1 MATPT
6 DAKARAAATYN
17 AASDHYDDPAN
28 AYWDRYGR
36 RTVDR
41 LVLRPGMRVL
51 DVCCGSGASAL
62 PAAEA
67 VAPDGQVLGVDL
79 AEKLLAL
86 ARAKA
91 QQRGLTNIE
100 FRTGDML
107 DLGLS
112 EAGFDAVVCVFGI
125 FFVPDIPAAVRELW
139 RFVAPGGA
147 LAITTWGPRFV
158 EPMGTAFWNAV
169 RDEQPDLYRG
179 FNPWDRITEPQALS
193 ALFAD
198 AGLPAPSVIPE
209 SGSQPLRSP
218 EDWWII
224 ALGMGF
230 RATVDA
236 LDPEAR
242 QRVRQANLAFI
253 RDANVQAVETNVIY
267 ATRTKGRWPSRGNP
281 TCALRRPGRYD
292 PQTGR

>member
-1 MATPT
+1 VATPT

-169 RDEQPDLYRG
+169 REEQPDLYRG

-218 EDWWII
+218 EDWWTI

-242 QRVRQANLAFI
+242 QRARQANLAFI
-253 RDANVQAVETNVIY
+253 RDANVQAVEANVIY
-267 ATRTKGRWPSRGNP
+267 ATLTKGRWPSRCNP

>member
-41 LVLRPGMRVL
+41 LALRPGMRVL

-67 VAPDGQVLGVDL
+67 VGPDGEVLGVDL

-91 QQRGLTNIE
+91 QHRGLTNIE

-107 DLGLS
+107 DLGLP

-169 RDEQPDLYRG
+169 REEQPDLYRG

-218 EDWWII
+218 EDWWTI

-267 ATRTKGRWPSRGNP
+267 ATLTKGR
-281 TCALRRPGRYD
+281 
-292 PQTGR
+292 